1 MSIRC
6 ISIFAIKT
14 TSETVE
20 RKKAKQGKTIILL
33 LEPWWRGAR
42 ISIKCYALVQPIK
55 NAFNENICKE
65 WSKMRARWLNSMSTN
80 ACRTSFYWN
89 FLRYWRF
96 LILIQ
101 MTFRIVIV
109 CYLHTVHVPFLF
121 FCVPLPP
128 FLHNFYYYFAAF
140 QSQHVTFCVARLS
153 IDFQCLLLLIFLFV
167 FFLK

>member
-1 MSIRC
+1 MYFNIC
-6 ISIFAIKT
+6 NKNNIWNGGAKN
-14 TSETVE
+14 
-20 RKKAKQGKTIILL
+20 KQGKTIILL

-89 FLRYWRF
+89 FCAIDVFWFSFKWHFELLLCATFTQCMCRF
-96 LILIQ
+96 
-101 MTFRIVIV
+101 F
-109 CYLHTVHVPFLF
+109 F
-121 FCVPLPP
+121 FCVRLPP

-167 FFLK
+167 FLLK